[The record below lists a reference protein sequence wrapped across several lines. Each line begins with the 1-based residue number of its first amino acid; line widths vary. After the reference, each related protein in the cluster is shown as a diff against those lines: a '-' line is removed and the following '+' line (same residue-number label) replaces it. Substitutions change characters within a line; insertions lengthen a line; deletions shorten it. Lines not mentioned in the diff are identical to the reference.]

1 MDEEPVIERFKKGIE
16 KFNAGS
22 FYDCHDILEDVWFD
36 VRGPSRR
43 FYQGLIHLAV
53 GFYHIL
59 ERENPKGTISQL
71 TKGIEKLTDFKPQF
85 QGVELELLLTDI
97 KLCIDEVEMLGK
109 DKIQEFDSAMIP
121 KIKFNPALFV
131 EP

>member
-1 MDEEPVIERFKKGIE
+1 MDEGILDRFREGIN
-16 KFNAGS
+16 KFNSFS

-36 VRGPSRR
+36 VRGPTRR

-59 ERENPKGTISQL
+59 ERENPKGAISQL
-71 TKGIEKLTDFKPQF
+71 TKGLDKLNSFKPDF
-85 QGVELELLLTDI
+85 QGVELSQLLEDVESCLEDI
-97 KLCIDEVEMLGK
+97 RKESEEGFNRKL
-109 DKIQEFDSAMIP
+109 IP
-121 KIKFNPALFV
+121 KIKFNGSQFH

>member
-1 MDEEPVIERFKKGIE
+1 MDEGILDRFREGIN
-16 KFNAGS
+16 KFNSFS

-36 VRGPSRR
+36 VRGPTRR

-59 ERENPKGTISQL
+59 ERENPKGAISQL
-71 TKGIEKLTDFKPQF
+71 TKGLDKLNSFKPDF
-85 QGVELELLLTDI
+85 QGVELSQLLEDVESCLEDI
-97 KLCIDEVEMLGK
+97 RKESEEGFNRKL
-109 DKIQEFDSAMIP
+109 IP
-121 KIKFNPALFV
+121 KIKFNASQFH